1 MMDRDRLTITLSKS
15 ILAKVDA
22 LIDGTKIRNRSHAI
36 EYLITQSLTPKITQ
50 AVILAGGRGLNM
62 RPFTFEMP
70 KGLFPVGGKPI
81 LEHIV
86 ERLVAAGIRDIVFSL
101 GHLGDKIR
109 EHFGDGK
116 TFGAKITYVIDDRD
130 EGTAGALR
138 HVQPQITVDTFLVT
152 HGDILIDLNPAD
164 LIAFHFEQEA
174 IATMALTSVVDP
186 SSYGEVTL
194 HGARITQFVEKP
206 QKGAQNSQLIN
217 CGVYVMQR
225 KIFDYIPST
234 GIARLEDVFPKLA
247 AEKKLAGFLFEGH
260 WVDIGTPASY
270 ERAIREWGTA
280 SENNPV
286 L

>member
-1 MMDRDRLTITLSKS
+1 MDRDRLTITLSKT

-86 ERLVAAGIRDIVFSL
+86 ERLVSAGIRDIVFSL
-101 GHLGDKIR
+101 GHLGEKIR

-116 TFGAKITYVIDDRD
+116 TFGAKITYVIDERD

-138 HVQPQITVDTFLVT
+138 HVQSQITADTFLLT

-225 KIFDYIPST
+225 KIFDYIPSS

-280 SENNPV
+280 SENLPASA
-286 L
+286 

>member
-1 MMDRDRLTITLSKS
+1 MDRDRLTITLSKS

-36 EYLITQSLTPKITQ
+36 EYLITQSLTPKVTQ
-50 AVILAGGRGLNM
+50 AIVLAGGRGLNM

-81 LEHIV
+81 LDHIV
-86 ERLVAAGIRDIVFSL
+86 ERLVAADIRDIIFSL

-116 TFGAKITYVIDDRD
+116 TFGAKITYVTDDRD

-138 HVQPQITVDTFLVT
+138 HVQSQITADTFLVT

-164 LIAFHFEQEA
+164 LIAFHFDQEA
-174 IATMALTSVVDP
+174 VATMALTSVVDP
-186 SSYGEVTL
+186 SSFGEVTL
-194 HGARITQFVEKP
+194 HGAKITQFVEKP
-206 QKGAQNSQLIN
+206 QKGAQRSQLIN
-217 CGVYVMQR
+217 CGVYVMER
-225 KIFDYIPST
+225 AIFDYIPAS
-234 GIARLEDVFPKLA
+234 GIAQLEDVFPKLA

-270 ERAIREWGTA
+270 ERAIREWGTS
-280 SENNPV
+280 SENHTASA
-286 L
+286 